1 MRIRPLDAPLE
12 GEVTIPGD
20 KSVTHRATM
29 LASIAEGESLIVD
42 PGDGEDNVRT
52 VHVMRQLGVD
62 AEITDAG
69 IRVKG
74 VGLHGLKNPSA
85 PLDCGNSGTTA
96 RLLVGLLAG
105 AGIEA
110 ELIGD
115 ASLSSRPMARVA
127 DPLRDLGYMVE
138 TTGEKHTM
146 PMRTVGTRKAIEE
159 DETGTRAVLNVAS
172 AQVKS
177 CILLSGLYRENDTQ
191 VVEPAVSRDH
201 TERMLRAMG
210 HRVVSTAHY
219 MDPIA
224 HADSE
229 TLPTTHLHPGL
240 PLRGGKLEVPGDFSS
255 AAFLIAAGL
264 VAGKR
269 IVLRNVNTNPT
280 RIGMLHVLERM
291 NADIQQENRRV
302 LTTGEPVAD
311 LIIEKSELQ
320 ATTIEGAEIPLLI
333 DEIPVIAV
341 LAAMAEGVTVVRDA
355 KELRVKESDRVE
367 TTAEILE
374 GMGINVERLP
384 DGLRIHGTGKT
395 DWSGFEIDA
404 QHDHRVA
411 MAAAVAG
418 LGCVEDVKIHGAE
431 CIDISYPAFADHLNH
446 LGANIEKEA
455 SA

>member
-1 MRIRPLDAPLE
+1 MRIRSLDAPLE

-29 LASIAEGESLIVD
+29 LASIAEGESLIVG

-52 VHVMRQLGVD
+52 VQVMRQLGVD
-62 AEITDAG
+62 AEITDEG
-69 IRVKG
+69 IRVQG
-74 VGLHGLKNPSA
+74 VGLHGLKNPTE

-105 AGIEA
+105 AGVKA

-115 ASLSSRPMARVA
+115 ESLSSRPMARVA
-127 DPLRDLGYMVE
+127 DPLRDLGYGVE
-138 TTGEKHTM
+138 TTGDNHTM
-146 PMRTVGTRKAIEE
+146 PMRTLGTRTVE
-159 DETGTRAVLNVAS
+159 DADVGTRAVLNVAS
-172 AQVKS
+172 AQIKS
-177 CILLSGLYRENDTQ
+177 CILLSGLFRETNTE

-210 HRVVSTAHY
+210 NRIVSTAHY
-219 MDPIA
+219 MDPLA
-224 HADSE
+224 HADAE
-229 TLPTTHLHPGL
+229 TLPTTHLYSGL
-240 PLRGGKLEVPGDFSS
+240 PLRGGRLEVPGDFSS
-255 AAFLIAAGL
+255 AAFIIAAGL

-280 RIGMLHVLERM
+280 RIGMLHVLARM
-291 NADIQQENRRV
+291 NAEVKQKNRRV

-311 LIIEKSELQ
+311 LVIEKSVLKG
-320 ATTIEGAEIPLLI
+320 TTIEGAEIPLLI

-341 LAAMAEGVTVVRDA
+341 LGAMAEGILEIRDA

-374 GMGINVERLP
+374 GMGVKVDRLP
-384 DGLRIHGTGKT
+384 DGLRVYGTGKT
-395 DWSGFEIDA
+395 GWSGFEIDA

-411 MAAAVAG
+411 MTAAVAG
-418 LGCVEDVKIHGAE
+418 LGCKEDVKIHGAE
-431 CIDISYPAFADHLNH
+431 CIDISYPAFAEHLNS
-446 LGANIEKEA
+446 LGANIVKEP
-455 SA
+455 SV